1 MSDSPASLPPATLSL
16 QAMDL
21 TTLLA
26 VLAELRPLL
35 LPSRFEKAQQSD
47 GQTLQLGFR
56 SLSGRH
62 WLELSW
68 QAEAPRLYAIAPP
81 PRGGDGST
89 LAQQVQHGLSG
100 LALVGLHQQGME
112 RVVEL
117 QFAPRPGEPI
127 SRRLVLELM
136 GRHSNLF
143 VLDRQGRVTG
153 AARQVREQQSR
164 LRPIGSGD
172 PYLPPPPA
180 QGQPPSP
187 DEPYADWRRR
197 LGLVPFSLGRA
208 LREAYQGISPA
219 LALQLAGD
227 DPQVAADLLARSVD
241 QLAERDW
248 QQLHR
253 RWQRWQAVLA
263 SETFALSP
271 GQATAYR
278 CWQEEPAPAAAAP
291 GAQLLGASGSHL
303 LEASPEP
310 EAGPAQISPP
320 LACKPPQAPRL
331 VINGFLEA
339 YHRRLLDGRRLQ
351 QRSGSLRL
359 RLQQAL
365 AKEQAQCRQQQ
376 QRLDLVEGSGAL
388 QEQADALLCLAEPS
402 RDQVAEAQAL
412 YRRARKLRRSVAAIT
427 PRIEAHRQ
435 RIEQLEAS
443 LTYLDQLLV
452 EPGVP
457 ASAEFPPAA
466 TGVELACGSGPLLAQ
481 LEELDRDSQSLLAPR
496 LGNRRQRRS
505 AGGPAAGVG
514 QVQPLDLA
522 LASGLRVQVGRNHRQ
537 NAWISLQQARRGDL
551 WFHAQECPGSHVVL
565 KASVAPAG
573 EADLQA
579 AADLAAHFSRA
590 RGNRRVPVV
599 MVSTDQLQRIP
610 GAGPGTVRH
619 RGGEVL
625 WAEPQRAASLLNA
638 PAASA
643 AAPSAGPPP
652 AQRDPTK
659 PDPGK
664 TNPDQTNP
672 EKPNLE
678 KTNPEKPNLDQ
689 THLRPPGL
697 APTSSPKAGFPPP
710 AVTPPGGIPPLGV
723 TLSGATHPDCDQ
735 TQPGETSPAQAPAAR
750 ASTAAQAEQLPS
762 LGPAPQP

>member
-1 MSDSPASLPPATLSL
+1 MPPESPVPGSLVPESPVTVSPVTASRGAGSLLTASL

-21 TTLLA
+21 TTLRA

-56 SLSGRH
+56 SLVGRH

-68 QAEAPRLYAIAPP
+68 QAEAPRLLAIAPP

-100 LALVGLHQQGME
+100 LALVGLHQEGME

-117 QFAPRPGEPI
+117 QFATRPGDPV

-172 PYLPPPPA
+172 AYLPPPPA
-180 QGQPPSP
+180 RGQPPRATES
-187 DEPYADWRRR
+187 YADWRRR
-197 LGLVPFSLGRA
+197 LGLVPVALGRA

-219 LALQLAGD
+219 QALQLAGD
-227 DPQVAADLLARSVD
+227 QPQRAAELLARPVD
-241 QLAERDW
+241 QLAELEW

-253 RWQRWQAVLA
+253 RWQRWLEVLA
-263 SETFALSP
+263 SGAYELSP
-271 GQATAYR
+271 GLATAYR
-278 CWQEEPAPAAAAP
+278 CWQEAPEPAAEAAHQDPAAIQPLATTPQGNQQESSQLQASQ
-291 GAQLLGASGSHL
+291 AQLHQAQLHQSPVHQPPVHQPPVHQPQVPQP
-303 LEASPEP
+303 LE
-310 EAGPAQISPP
+310 
-320 LACKPPQAPRL
+320 
-331 VINGFLEA
+331 INPFLEA
-339 YHRRLLDGRRLQ
+339 YYLRLLDGRRLQ
-351 QRSGSLRL
+351 QRSQTLRL

-376 QRLDLVEGSGAL
+376 ERLDQVEGSSTL
-388 QEQADALLCLAEPS
+388 QTQADALLCLADPS
-402 RDQVAEAQAL
+402 REQVAEAQAL

-427 PRIEAHRQ
+427 PRIEAHQQ

-443 LTYLDQLLV
+443 LTYLDQLLLQAA
-452 EPGVP
+452 EGAQAPSQAPNQAPG
-457 ASAEFPPAA
+457 
-466 TGVELACGSGPLLAQ
+466 LGSGPLLAQ
-481 LEELDRDSQSLLAPR
+481 LEELELDSQSLLAPR

-505 AGGPAAGVG
+505 ASAASPGSG
-514 QVQPLDLA
+514 QVQPLELE

-565 KASVAPAG
+565 KTSVAPGG
-573 EADLQA
+573 EGDLQA

-590 RGNRRVPVV
+590 RGNRRVAVV
-599 MVSTDQLQRIP
+599 MVATDQLQRIP

-625 WAEPQRAASLLNA
+625 WADPQRAASLLIA
-638 PAASA
+638 LAERADRPIRSESPTRATPAQANPIQA
-643 AAPSAGPPP
+643 AAP
-652 AQRDPTK
+652 
-659 PDPGK
+659 
-664 TNPDQTNP
+664 
-672 EKPNLE
+672 
-678 KTNPEKPNLDQ
+678 
-689 THLRPPGL
+689 
-697 APTSSPKAGFPPP
+697 PK
-710 AVTPPGGIPPLGV
+710 
-723 TLSGATHPDCDQ
+723 
-735 TQPGETSPAQAPAAR
+735 GEG
-750 ASTAAQAEQLPS
+750 LPS
-762 LGPAPQP
+762 LGPAPKP

>member
-1 MSDSPASLPPATLSL
+1 MLPESPVPGSPVLESPVTVSLVTAPL

-21 TTLLA
+21 TTLRA

-56 SLSGRH
+56 SLVGRH

-68 QAEAPRLYAIAPP
+68 QAEAPRLLAIAPP
-81 PRGGDGST
+81 PRAGDGST

-100 LALVGLHQQGME
+100 LALVGLHQEGME

-117 QFAPRPGEPI
+117 QFATRPGDPVC
-127 SRRLVLELM
+127 RRLVLELM

-143 VLDRQGRVTG
+143 VLDGHGRVTG
-153 AARQVREQQSR
+153 AGRQVREQQSR

-172 PYLPPPPA
+172 AYLPPPPA
-180 QGQPPSP
+180 RGQPPRAGES
-187 DEPYADWRRR
+187 YADWRRR
-197 LGLVPFSLGRA
+197 LSLVPVALGRA

-227 DPQVAADLLARSVD
+227 QPQLAAELLARPVD
-241 QLAERDW
+241 QLAELEW

-253 RWQRWQAVLA
+253 RWQRWLAVLA
-263 SETFALSP
+263 SEAFALSP
-271 GQATAYR
+271 GLATAYR
-278 CWQEEPAPAAAAP
+278 CWQEAPEPAPEAECQDLAAMEPPARSAVP
-291 GAQLLGASGSHL
+291 REPPVSKG
-303 LEASPEP
+303 LEINAF
-310 EAGPAQISPP
+310 
-320 LACKPPQAPRL
+320 LAD
-331 VINGFLEA
+331 

-351 QRSGSLRL
+351 QRSQTLRL

-376 QRLDLVEGSGAL
+376 ERLDQVEGSGAL
-388 QEQADALLCLAEPS
+388 QGQADALLCLADPS

-427 PRIEAHRQ
+427 PRIEAHQQ

-443 LTYLDQLLV
+443 LTYLDQLLLA
-452 EPGVP
+452 EEGS
-457 ASAEFPPAA
+457 SALAPSQA
-466 TGVELACGSGPLLAQ
+466 TGQAPGLGSGPLLAQ
-481 LEELDRDSQSLLAPR
+481 LEELDLDSQSLLAPR

-505 AGGPAAGVG
+505 GSATPASG
-514 QVQPLDLA
+514 QVQPLELE

-565 KASVAPAG
+565 KASVAPGG
-573 EADLQA
+573 EGDLQV

-590 RGNRRVPVV
+590 RGNRRVAVV
-599 MVSTDQLQRIP
+599 MVATDQLQRIP

-625 WAEPQRAASLLNA
+625 WADPQRAASLLSA
-638 PAASA
+638 LAERADRPTPSEGTPKATPAQDPQTQANPIQA
-643 AAPSAGPPP
+643 AALPQAG
-652 AQRDPTK
+652 
-659 PDPGK
+659 G
-664 TNPDQTNP
+664 
-672 EKPNLE
+672 
-678 KTNPEKPNLDQ
+678 
-689 THLRPPGL
+689 
-697 APTSSPKAGFPPP
+697 
-710 AVTPPGGIPPLGV
+710 
-723 TLSGATHPDCDQ
+723 
-735 TQPGETSPAQAPAAR
+735 
-750 ASTAAQAEQLPS
+750 LPS
-762 LGPAPQP
+762 LGPAPKP

>member
-1 MSDSPASLPPATLSL
+1 MLPASTVPESPVPRPPVTVSLVTAPL

-21 TTLLA
+21 TTLRA

-56 SLSGRH
+56 SLAGRH

-68 QAEAPRLYAIAPP
+68 QAEAPRLLAIAPP
-81 PRGGDGST
+81 PRAGDGST

-100 LALVGLHQQGME
+100 LALVGLQQEGME

-117 QFAPRPGEPI
+117 QFATRPGDPVC
-127 SRRLVLELM
+127 RRLVLELM

-153 AARQVREQQSR
+153 AGRQVREQQSR

-172 PYLPPPPA
+172 AYLPPPPA
-180 QGQPPSP
+180 RGQPPRAGES
-187 DEPYADWRRR
+187 YADWRRR
-197 LGLVPFSLGRA
+197 LSLVPVALGRA

-227 DPQVAADLLARSVD
+227 QPPLAADLLARSVD
-241 QLAERDW
+241 QLSEPEW

-253 RWQRWQAVLA
+253 RWQRWLAVLA
-263 SETFALSP
+263 SEAFALSP

-278 CWQEEPAPAAAAP
+278 CWQEAPDAAAA
-291 GAQLLGASGSHL
+291 AQQQD
-303 LEASPEP
+303 P
-310 EAGPAQISPP
+310 AGIQPWAATPP
-320 LACKPPQAPRL
+320 LNESPAIQSQVSQPPAPQTL
-331 VINGFLEA
+331 EINAFLEG
-339 YHRRLLDGRRLQ
+339 YYRQLLDGRRLQ
-351 QRSGSLRL
+351 QRSLTLCL
-359 RLQQAL
+359 RLQQAMT
-365 AKEQAQCRQQQ
+365 KEQAQCRQQQ
-376 QRLDLVEGSGAL
+376 ERLDQVEGSPAL
-388 QEQADALLCLAEPS
+388 QGQADALLCLPDPS

-427 PRIEAHRQ
+427 PRIEAHQQ

-443 LTYLDQLLV
+443 LTYLDQLLLQAAEGDQV
-452 EPGVP
+452 PSQQDPG
-457 ASAEFPPAA
+457 
-466 TGVELACGSGPLLAQ
+466 LGSGPLLAQ
-481 LEELDRDSQSLLAPR
+481 LEELELDSQSLLAPR

-505 AGGPAAGVG
+505 GSAPPASG
-514 QVQPLDLA
+514 QVQPLELE

-565 KASVAPAG
+565 KTSLAPGG
-573 EADLQA
+573 EGDLQA

-590 RGNRRVPVV
+590 RGNRRVAVV
-599 MVSTDQLQRIP
+599 MVATDQLQRIS

-625 WAEPQRAASLLNA
+625 WADPQRAASLMIELADRADRPSPSECPAQAA
-638 PAASA
+638 PGQVNPMQVNPMQVNPIQA
-643 AAPSAGPPP
+643 AAP
-652 AQRDPTK
+652 
-659 PDPGK
+659 
-664 TNPDQTNP
+664 
-672 EKPNLE
+672 
-678 KTNPEKPNLDQ
+678 
-689 THLRPPGL
+689 
-697 APTSSPKAGFPPP
+697 PK
-710 AVTPPGGIPPLGV
+710 
-723 TLSGATHPDCDQ
+723 
-735 TQPGETSPAQAPAAR
+735 GEG
-750 ASTAAQAEQLPS
+750 LPS
-762 LGPAPQP
+762 LGPAPKP